1 MPITQNQVVTINFVL
16 KDEGGEII
24 DSTQGSHPFT
34 YISGN
39 QQILPKLEESISVM
53 LIGGKKN
60 VKLTAVDA
68 YGEYKQEAVQS
79 VKRTEFPPDVELQE
93 GMNFMAQTPDG
104 RQVPLTIAGVDGENV
119 TVDFN
124 HPLAGKAL
132 EFDVE
137 LLDVRDAT
145 LEELQHGHVHGPDG
159 HHHH

>member
-1 MPITQNQVVTINFVL
+1 MPITQNQVVTINFIL
-16 KDEGGEII
+16 KDEDGEII
-24 DSTQGSHPFT
+24 DSTQGNQPFT

-39 QQILPKLEESISVM
+39 QQILPKLEESISSM

-60 VKLTAVDA
+60 VKLAAADA

-79 VKRTEFPPDVELQE
+79 VNRSEFPPEVELQE

-104 RQVPLTIAGVDGENV
+104 RQVPLTIAGVEGENV

-145 LEELQHGHVHGPDG
+145 LEELQHGHVHGPEG